1 MLQLLLVVCILD
13 MRVQSDVVSVD
24 YSGPNGCSFSV
35 VIGEPDFHEYEEY
48 WYPTIHGMGLSHTEG
63 EYITPVRTYFIPI
76 PPGCEPVITCT
87 PGDFQRVELPGPFL
101 VTPVQTGSGL
111 DTEWIIPLITP
122 SGDRGDY
129 AELETMHIAGTTVA
143 AVTVAPFASGD
154 NSRIP
159 SELNIR
165 LEWPSRNGSREID
178 NPLLSVLC
186 LPSLVYWP
194 NSSTRATSQFWGLP
208 WVRIAISSTGFYSVT
223 GEEFAQAG
231 CDVTGVPSSSL
242 RMFTG
247 PGTQFNFMDPGE
259 EHSLSEIAI
268 EVDDG
273 GDGIFDQSDTL
284 RFFACDLNRFAF
296 NEGVSER
303 LYHRYATHNVYWL
316 TWGGENGLRMDT
328 LDATPDGS
336 PAWGDSLSHC
346 LWQEQDYIW
355 IGNNEKSTGWVW
367 TMLYENIPG
376 YFYFSSSSVDGDGR
390 LVISLISTS
399 SYNHDVSFELNGDLI
414 ADTSWSGEREQI
426 FTFEEL
432 TFEPSM
438 NLLKVTTRNDPG
450 TVYFNYFQADY
461 SRRLSYAAGRLL
473 RFTDMVQ
480 GRYNFSLGGAADSH
494 SLLDVSNPFATE
506 RLKGSIAGGLLNV
519 SLEVE
524 PGSELWLI
532 GTDDYLSPDSLLPA
546 EPGRIIGTGIQG
558 DIALVVADELLEAA
572 EPLETIYGMRGLSTV
587 MVTTGEIYGEFG
599 QGLRDPGAIRSFF
612 RYTQD
617 SWDEP
622 AQALVLVGDG
632 SYDPLMLVTSTPT
645 MIPAYIRLKETSED
659 DGLNVDDFYVIAH
672 DEGVYPETP
681 LSRIPVSSQPELA
694 AYLSK
699 LMLYELAEPSGQWVN
714 RILLTADDEWGK
726 GTNEYRHT
734 LACEILADSILPK
747 SLDRVKF
754 YLIEYPWPPGTTG
767 EGLHPEKPQARE
779 DLIEELTSGCANM
792 IYFGHGSY
800 GQIADEKLLVSSD
813 VQRIYNEGRQPL
825 MIFATCNVGQF
836 DMISA
841 DCMAEEFAL
850 KAGGGSIASIAATRG
865 TWGTNNISL
874 FNCYYAVLFNGNNQN
889 GDDLSAGTSL
899 WLAKLLNGSGYYNSR
914 FYVFFGDG
922 GVCPVFPSSEGCSF
936 EVSGDSLIRG
946 VINTVSGSLQNSSAA
961 FLNISESGRKTEY
974 KCLGDSIIEYLRYG
988 SSVYQGLVSGTGG
1001 DFSVPFFMPVQA
1013 DTGSFSRGST
1023 VGISNEFTEVA
1034 FREWVSVVD
1043 NGIYADD
1050 SLPPELELWI
1060 EGHRGEDN
1068 PVIHGNAVL
1077 RASVSDSSGICAMGG
1092 GAGRSIL
1099 MSLDSQGFDISRYFT
1114 YRPDSHTHGEI
1125 EYTVPELA
1133 EGSHRIILVVW
1144 DGMGNSTRDTLDF
1157 AITGLSTELLSSVF
1171 VYPNPGSG
1179 QRCFNFE
1186 TAASGEALITVYTV
1200 SGRAIWRRTVSCEE
1214 GYNQIIWDG
1223 LDTDGDEPAS
1233 GAYIFRIEFSDV
1245 EGSSSSIT
1253 DVLAVI
1259 RQPD

>member
-1 MLQLLLVVCILD
+1 
-13 MRVQSDVVSVD
+13 MRVQSDIVSVD
-24 YSGPNGCSFSV
+24 YSGPDGCSFSV

-48 WYPTIHGMGLSHTEG
+48 WYPTIYGMGLSHTEG
-63 EYITPVRTYFIPI
+63 EYITPVKTCFIPI

-87 PGDFQRVELPGPFL
+87 PVDFQRVELPGPFL

-122 SGDRGDY
+122 SGERRDY
-129 AELETMHIAGTTVA
+129 AELKTMHIAGTTVA
-143 AVTVAPFASGD
+143 AVTVDPFASGD
-154 NSRIP
+154 NTRIP
-159 SELNIR
+159 SEFDIR
-165 LEWPSRNGSREID
+165 LEWLSRSGTREID
-178 NPLLSVLC
+178 NPLLSALC

-208 WVRIAISSTGFYSVT
+208 WVRIAISSTGPYSVT
-223 GEEFAQAG
+223 GDEFAQAG
-231 CDVTGVPSSSL
+231 CDVIGVPSSSL
-242 RMFTG
+242 RMFGG
-247 PGTQFNFMDPGE
+247 PGTQFDLMDPGE

-284 RFFACDLNRFAF
+284 RFFAWDLNRFAF
-296 NEGVSER
+296 DEFNKEYER
-303 LYHRYATHNVYWL
+303 LHHRYATHNVYWL
-316 TWGGENGLRMDT
+316 TWGGEDGLRMDT

-336 PAWGDSLSHC
+336 PAWGDSLLHSI
-346 LWQEQDYIW
+346 WQEQDYIW
-355 IGNNEKSTGWVW
+355 AGGYENSTGWVW
-367 TMLYENIPG
+367 SMLYENIPG
-376 YFYFSSSSVDGDGR
+376 YFYFSSSSVEGDGR
-390 LVISLISTS
+390 LAISLISS
-399 SYNHDVSFELNGDLI
+399 SYGDHDVSIQLNGDLI
-414 ADTSWSGEREQI
+414 ADTSFNGRGEEI
-426 FTFEEL
+426 FVFEGL
-432 TFEPSM
+432 TLDPSM
-438 NLLKVTTRNDPG
+438 NLLKVTALNDPG
-450 TVYFNYFQADY
+450 TVYFNYFQVDY
-461 SRRLSYAAGRLL
+461 HRRLSYAAGRLL
-473 RFTDMVQ
+473 RFTDIVQ
-480 GRYNFSLGGAADSH
+480 GRYTFSLGGAADSY
-494 SLLDVSNPFATE
+494 SLLDVSDPFATE
-506 RLKGSIAGGLLNV
+506 RLKGSIEGGMLNV
-519 SLEVE
+519 SLEIE
-524 PGSELWLI
+524 PGSELWLT
-532 GTDDYLSPDSLLPA
+532 GTDGYLSPDSLLPA

-587 MVTTGEIYGEFG
+587 MVTTGEVYNEFG

-632 SYDPLMLVTSTPT
+632 SYDPLMHVTSTPT
-645 MIPAYIRLKETSED
+645 MIPACIELTGA
-659 DGLNVDDFYVIAH
+659 DGNSIDDFYVIAH
-672 DEGVYPETP
+672 DDGEYPETP
-681 LSRIPVSSQPELA
+681 LSRISVSSLSELA

-699 LMLYELAEPSGQWVN
+699 LMLYELSEPSGQWAN
-714 RILLTADDEWGK
+714 RILLTADDDWNKSSG
-726 GTNEYRHT
+726 NEYAHT

-754 YLIEYPWPPGTTG
+754 YLIEYPWPPGTTT
-767 EGLHPEKPQARE
+767 EGFHPEKPQARE
-779 DLIEELTSGCANM
+779 DLVEELTMGYANM

-800 GQIADEKLLVSSD
+800 GQIAQEKLLLSSD
-813 VQRIYNEGRQPL
+813 VQRIYNEERQPL
-825 MIFATCNVGQF
+825 MIFATCDIGHF

-865 TWGTNNISL
+865 TMATANTLL
-874 FNCYYAVLFNGNNQN
+874 FSDYYATLFS

-899 WLAKLLNGSGYYNSR
+899 WLAKMSSGTGFTSSFR
-914 FYVFFGDG
+914 YVFFGDG

-946 VINTVSGSLQNSSAA
+946 IINTVSGSLQNSSAA
-961 FLNISESGRKTEY
+961 FLNISESGRETEY
-974 KCLGDSIIEYLRYG
+974 TTIGGSTIIQYLRYG
-988 SSVYQGLVSGTGG
+988 SSVYQGLVTGTEGN
-1001 DFSVPFFMPVQA
+1001 FTVPFFMPVQA
-1013 DTGSFSRGST
+1013 DTGFFSRGSA
-1023 VGISNEFTEVA
+1023 VGISNDFAEVA

-1077 RASVSDSSGICAMGG
+1077 RASASDSSGICAMGG

-1133 EGSHRIILVVW
+1133 DGSHRIILVVW

-1179 QRCFNFE
+1179 QRCFSFE
-1186 TAASGEALITVYTV
+1186 TATSGTASVTVYTI
-1200 SGRAIWRRTVSCEE
+1200 SGRAIWRKTMSCGE

-1233 GAYIFRIEFSDV
+1233 GAYIFRIEFSDS
-1245 EGSSSSIT
+1245 EGASSSVT

-1259 RQPD
+1259 RQSGR

>member
-1 MLQLLLVVCILD
+1 MLHLLLAVCILN
-13 MRVQSDVVSVD
+13 MRVQSDAVSVD
-24 YSGPNGCSFSV
+24 YSGSNGCSFSV
-35 VIGEPDFHEYEEY
+35 VIGEPEFHEYGEY

-63 EYITPVRTYFIPI
+63 DYITPVRTYFIPI

-87 PGDFQRVELPGPFL
+87 PVNFQRVELPGPFL
-101 VTPVQTGSGL
+101 VTPVPTGSGL
-111 DTEWIIPLITP
+111 DTEWIVPLISP
-122 SGDRGDY
+122 SGSRGDY

-143 AVTVAPFASGD
+143 VVTVAPFASGD

-159 SELNIR
+159 SELDIR
-165 LEWPSRNGSREID
+165 LEWPSRSGAREID
-178 NPLLSVLC
+178 NPLLSALC

-194 NSSTRATSQFWGLP
+194 NSGNRAASQFWGLP
-208 WVRIAISSTGFYSVT
+208 WVRIAISSIGYYSVT
-223 GEEFAQAG
+223 GDEFAQAG

-247 PGTQFNFMDPGE
+247 PGTQFTLMDPGE

-273 GDGIFDQSDTL
+273 GDGIFDKTDTL
-284 RFFACDLNRFAF
+284 RFFAQDLNRFAF

-303 LYHRYATHNVYWL
+303 LHHRYATHNVYWL

-336 PAWGDSLSHC
+336 PAWGDSLLHS

-355 IGNNEKSTGWVW
+355 AGGYEKSTGWVW
-367 TMLYENIPG
+367 SMLYENIPG
-376 YFYFSSSSVDGDGR
+376 YFYFSSSSVDGEGR
-390 LVISLISTS
+390 LDISLISTS
-399 SYNHDVSFELNGDLI
+399 YGDHDISIQLNGDLI
-414 ADTSWSGEREQI
+414 ADTSFSGRGEEI
-426 FTFEEL
+426 FTFEGL
-432 TFEPSM
+432 TLDPSM
-438 NLLKVTTRNDPG
+438 NLLKLTALNDPG

-461 SRRLSYAAGRLL
+461 PRRLSYAAGRLL
-473 RFTDMVQ
+473 RFTNMNS
-480 GRYNFSLGGAADSH
+480 GRYSFSMGGASNSY
-494 SLLDVSNPFATE
+494 SLLDVSDPFAVK

-519 SLEVE
+519 SHEIE
-524 PGSELWLI
+524 PGSELWLT

-558 DIALVVADELLEAA
+558 DIAIVVADELLEAA
-572 EPLETIYGMRGLSTV
+572 EPLETIYGMRGFSTV
-587 MVTTGEIYGEFG
+587 LVTAGEIYNEFG

-617 SWDEP
+617 SWEEP
-622 AQALVLVGDG
+622 AQALVLLGDG
-632 SYDPLMLVTSTPT
+632 SYDPLMHVTSTPT
-645 MIPAYIRLKETSED
+645 MIPTYIELTGA
-659 DGLNVDDFYVIAH
+659 DGYNIDDFYVIAH

-681 LSRIPVSSQPELA
+681 LSRIPVSSLSELA

-699 LMLYELAEPSGQWVN
+699 LMLYELAEPSGQWTN
-714 RILLTADDEWGK
+714 RILLVADDDWNKTDE
-726 GTNEYRHT
+726 NEYDHT

-754 YLIEYPWPPGTTG
+754 YLIEYPWPPGTTTD
-767 EGLHPEKPQARE
+767 GLHPEKPQARE
-779 DLIEELTSGCANM
+779 DLVEELASGYANM

-800 GQIADEKLLVSSD
+800 GQIAQEKLLVTSD
-813 VQRIYNEGRQPL
+813 VQRVYNEGRQPL

-850 KAGGGSIASIAATRG
+850 KAAGGSIASIGATRG
-865 TWGTNNISL
+865 TWGTNNTPLFSDYYSRL
-874 FNCYYAVLFNGNNQN
+874 FNTTLPN
-889 GDDLSAGTSL
+889 GDHPSAGTSL
-899 WLAKLLNGSGYYNSR
+899 WLAKMSNGYSNSR
-914 FYVFFGDG
+914 YYVFFGDG

-936 EVSGDSLIRG
+936 EVSGDSLYRG
-946 VINTVSGSLQNSSAA
+946 VINTVSGSLRSSPAA
-961 FLNISESGRKTEY
+961 FLNISESGSETEY
-974 KCLGDSIIEYLRYG
+974 TTIGGSRIIKYLRYG
-988 SSVYQGLVSGTGG
+988 SSVYQGLITGTDGN
-1001 DFSVPFFMPVQA
+1001 FSVPFFMPVQA

-1023 VGISNEFTEVA
+1023 VGILNEFAEVA
-1034 FREWVSVVD
+1034 YREWVSLVD
-1043 NGIYADD
+1043 NGIHADD

-1077 RASVSDSSGICAMGG
+1077 RASASDSSGICAMGG

-1125 EYTVPELA
+1125 EYAIPELA
-1133 EGSHRIILVVW
+1133 EGSHRIILVIW

-1157 AITGLSTELLSSVF
+1157 AIIGLSAELLSSVF

-1186 TAASGEALITVYTV
+1186 TAASGTANITVYTV
-1200 SGRAIWRRTVSCEE
+1200 SGRAIWRRTVSCYE

-1233 GAYIFRIEFSDV
+1233 GAYIFRIEFSDNK
-1245 EGSSSSIT
+1245 GASSSVT

-1259 RQPD
+1259 RQSG

>member
-1 MLQLLLVVCILD
+1 MLQLLLVLCTLN
-13 MRVQSDVVSVD
+13 MRLQSDIVSID
-24 YSGPNGCSFSV
+24 YSGPTGCSFSV
-35 VIGEPDFHEYEEY
+35 VIGEPEFHKYDEY

-63 EYITPVRTYFIPI
+63 EYVIPVRTYFIPI
-76 PPGCEPVITCT
+76 PPGCEPVITCI
-87 PGDFQRVELPGPFL
+87 PGDFQRVELPGPFM
-101 VTPVQTGSGL
+101 VTPVPTGSGL
-111 DTEWIIPLITP
+111 NTEWIIPAVTP
-122 SGDRGDY
+122 SGIRGDY

-143 AVTVAPFASGD
+143 AVTVSPFASGD

-165 LEWPSRNGSREID
+165 LEWPSRSGSREID
-178 NPLLSVLC
+178 NPLLSALC
-186 LPSLVYWP
+186 LPSLIYWP
-194 NSSTRATSQFWGLP
+194 NSTTRASSPFWGLP

-223 GEEFAQAG
+223 GDEFAQAG

-242 RMFTG
+242 RMFAG
-247 PGTQFNFMDPGE
+247 PGTQFDIMDFGE

-284 RFFACDLNRFAF
+284 RFFAYDLNRYAF
-296 NEGVSER
+296 NEFDKEYER
-303 LYHRYATHNVYWL
+303 LHHRYATHNVYWL
-316 TWGGENGLRMDT
+316 TWGAENGLRMDT

-336 PAWGDSLSHC
+336 PEWGDSLLHS

-355 IGNNEKSTGWVW
+355 AGGYEKSTGWVW
-367 TMLYENIPG
+367 SMLYENIPG

-390 LVISLISTS
+390 LAISLISTS
-399 SYNHDVSFELNGDLI
+399 NGDHDVSIQLNGDLI
-414 ADTSWSGEREQI
+414 ADTSFYGRGEEI
-426 FTFEEL
+426 FTFEGL
-432 TFEPSM
+432 TLDPSM
-438 NLLKVTTRNDPG
+438 NLLKLTTLNDPG

-461 SRRLSYAAGRLL
+461 PRRLSYAAGRLL
-473 RFTDMVQ
+473 RFIDIAQ
-480 GRYNFSLGGAADSH
+480 GRYNFSFGGAADSY
-494 SLLDVSNPFATE
+494 SLLDISNPFDIK
-506 RLKGSIAGGLLNV
+506 RLKGSIVGGLLNV
-519 SLEVE
+519 SLEVG
-524 PGSELWLI
+524 PGSELWLT
-532 GTDDYLSPDSLLPA
+532 GTDEYLSPDSLLPA

-558 DIALVVADELLEAA
+558 DIAFVVADELLEAV
-572 EPLETIYGMRGLSTV
+572 EPLETIYGMRGLSAVTV
-587 MVTTGEIYGEFG
+587 TAGEVYDEFG

-632 SYDPLMLVTSTPT
+632 SYDPLMHVTSTPT
-645 MIPAYIRLKETSED
+645 FIPAYIELT
-659 DGLNVDDFYVIAH
+659 GVNGYNIDDFYVIAH
-672 DEGVYPETP
+672 DEGEYPETP
-681 LSRIPVSSQPELA
+681 LSRISVSSPSELA

-699 LMLYELAEPSGQWVN
+699 LMLYELAEPSGQWTN
-714 RILLTADDEWGK
+714 RILLTADDDWNRFAE
-726 GTNEYRHT
+726 NEYAHT
-734 LACEILADSILPK
+734 SACEILADSILPK

-754 YLIEYPWPPGTTG
+754 YLIEYPWPPGTST
-767 EGLHPEKPQARE
+767 EGLHPEKPLARE
-779 DLIEELTSGCANM
+779 DLVEELTSGYANM

-800 GQIADEKLLVSSD
+800 GQIAHEKLLISSD
-813 VQRIYNEGRQPL
+813 VQRINNEGRQPL
-825 MIFATCNVGQF
+825 MIFATCDVGHF

-865 TWGTNNISL
+865 TMSTTNTLL
-874 FNCYYAVLFNGNNQN
+874 FSDYYAKLFS
-889 GDDLSAGTSL
+889 GDDLSAGTVL
-899 WLAKLLNGSGYYNSR
+899 WLAKVSIGTGYSYSR
-914 FYVFFGDG
+914 YYVFFGDG

-936 EVSGDSLIRG
+936 EVSGDSLNRG
-946 VINTVSGSLQNSSAA
+946 VINTVSGSLRNSSAA
-961 FLNISESGRKTEY
+961 FLNISESGRETEY
-974 KCLGDSIIEYLRYG
+974 TCIGGSTIISYLRYG
-988 SSVYQGLVSGTGG
+988 SSVYQGLVTGAEG
-1001 DFSVPFFMPVQA
+1001 MFSVPFFMPVQA
-1013 DTGSFSRGST
+1013 DTGSFARGSA
-1023 VGISNEFTEVA
+1023 VGISNAFAEVA

-1060 EGHRGEDN
+1060 EGHRGEEN
-1068 PVIHGNAVL
+1068 PVLHRNAVL
-1077 RASVSDSSGICAMGG
+1077 RASVSDSSGICSMGG

-1114 YRPDSHTHGEI
+1114 YRPDSHTHGDI
-1125 EYTVPELA
+1125 EYAIPELA
-1133 EGSHRIILVVW
+1133 EGPHRIILVVW

-1157 AITGLSTELLSSVF
+1157 TITGLSAELLSSVF

-1186 TAASGEALITVYTV
+1186 TATSGTAGIAVYTV
-1200 SGRAIWRRTVSCEE
+1200 SGRAIWRRTVSCGE

-1233 GAYIFRIEFSDV
+1233 GAYIFRIEFSDY
-1245 EGSSSSIT
+1245 EGASSSVT

-1259 RQPD
+1259 RQSAL